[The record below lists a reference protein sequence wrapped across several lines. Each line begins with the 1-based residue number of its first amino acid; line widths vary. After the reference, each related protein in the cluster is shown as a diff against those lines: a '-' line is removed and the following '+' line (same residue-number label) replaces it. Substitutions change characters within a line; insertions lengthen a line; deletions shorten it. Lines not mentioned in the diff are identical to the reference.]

1 MVLGLISVAILYFL
15 TAVELLKSLET
26 VISKHPLFIYSVIVL
41 GALVLSLR
49 MAEKAKTI
57 MLWFV
62 VFFLLMYYLA
72 IKV

>member
-26 VISKHPLFIYSVIVL
+26 VISKHPLFIYSVIVS

>member
-1 MVLGLISVAILYFL
+1 MILGLISVAILYFL

-49 MAEKAKTI
+49 MVEKAKLI
-57 MLWFV
+57 MIWVV

-72 IKV
+72 LKG

>member
-1 MVLGLISVAILYFL
+1 MVLGLISIAILYFL
-15 TAVELLKSLET
+15 TAVELLKSLEA

-49 MAEKAKTI
+49 MTEKAKTI

>member
-1 MVLGLISVAILYFL
+1 MILGLISVAILYFL

>member
-26 VISKHPLFIYSVIVL
+26 VISKHPLFIYSVIVS

-49 MAEKAKTI
+49 MAEKVKTI